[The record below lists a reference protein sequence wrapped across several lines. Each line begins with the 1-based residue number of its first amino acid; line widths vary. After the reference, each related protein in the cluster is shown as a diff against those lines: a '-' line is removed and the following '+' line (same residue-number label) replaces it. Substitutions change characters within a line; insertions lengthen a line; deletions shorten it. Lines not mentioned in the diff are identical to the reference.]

1 MTVVA
6 TEDFTG
12 PAGTPINGKAT
23 TTGGL
28 VWQAAGVYQANRDS
42 NQLDGSGKGTNVA
55 QGQCLNYINA
65 GSADHY
71 AQIRQYDFFDKYQS
85 VCAVVA
91 AVDHQNWIGLCPF
104 YGTNWYRLIKTVG
117 AVDTVIADFTGLT
130 FTPGDTFRI
139 ERQGTNIKA
148 FQNGVQL
155 GALEGYTVADAVFDG
170 VTNAGIWCLNAR
182 GTGFFDDF
190 EAGTF
195 GTGGGG
201 TLTLTTAPMDNAVL
215 QRAKGGTSKAIVIGG
230 AYTGAA
236 PNDVQW
242 RLETEAAA
250 LVPGYDWA
258 TIAGATIGA
267 GAWSAS
273 VTVPQDS
280 ARTGYKIKVRSRA
293 ASGAVIDE
301 KASPS
306 FTVGVLV
313 ECAGQSNMEAQFNGV
328 AAGPGLSGKC
338 AWWSGS
344 QWLRASSAQIT
355 AAIATL
361 SDLLGLPVGF
371 ASTAVSA
378 SSARQHAPAHTSTD
392 GAVPAGQYWASFT
405 TLLASFGGDIEG
417 CIWYQGE
424 ANVGGDMQQYKDA
437 VNARIAGIK
446 ASTGRT
452 GAGEYSFGIV
462 VIGKYSGQSDASV
475 QAMRATQAE
484 IASATPGAFLA
495 ADAVYYGMAD
505 AVHLA
510 PAEYVQIGYAEGRSM
525 AVARGAATYDGRGPR
540 VSGASIVGSTVTVT
554 VDLNGA
560 TALSGSSGLTGWE
573 WYDGSAWV
581 AATDAVAA
589 GAQVTFTAAGAQ
601 QIRYL
606 YGATPITTG
615 VTRGNVKAAP
625 GATNP
630 LPVEPTRQVVAV
642 TEGMPTTY
650 VRPLIWDGQRM
661 RRMGPGDVIDP
672 AIKALFT

>member
-6 TEDFTG
+6 TEDFSGAAG
-12 PAGTPINGKAT
+12 PLNGTQT

-28 VWQAAGVYQANRDS
+28 VWQAFGVYAANR
-42 NQLDGSGKGTNVA
+42 NTLQRDGAGMGMSVTG
-55 QGQCLNYINA
+55 QGLAYVNA
-65 GSADHY
+65 GSASHY
-71 AQIRQYDFFDKYQS
+71 AQIQQYLAMSSYQS
-85 VCAVVA
+85 ICAVVA
-91 AVDHQNWIGLCPF
+91 AVDLNNFIMLTPF
-104 YGTNWYRLIKTVG
+104 YGGPTYKLVKRVDNIDTDI
-117 AVDTVIADFTGLT
+117 AVFSGLT
-130 FTPGDTFRI
+130 LTPGDVFRL
-139 ERQGTNIKA
+139 ERDGTTVKA
-148 FQNGVQL
+148 FQNGVAL
-155 GALEGYTVADAVFDG
+155 GNAAGYTVADAVFSG
-170 VTNAGIWCLNAR
+170 CTNAGLWTNSTPGA
-182 GTGFFDDF
+182 GAFDNF
-190 EAGTF
+190 EAGTL
-195 GTGGGG
+195 GAGGGGG
-201 TLTLTTAPMDNAVL
+201 TLTLATAPLDGAVL

-280 ARTGYKIKVRSRA
+280 ARTGYKIKVRSRDA
-293 ASGAVIDE
+293 GGAVIDE

-405 TLLASFGGDIEG
+405 TLLASFGGDLEG

-554 VDLNGA
+554 VDLNGS
-560 TALSGSSGLTGWE
+560 TALSGSGGLTGWE
-573 WYDGSAWV
+573 WYDGASWA
-581 AATDAVAA
+581 AATDAAVA
-589 GAQVTFTAAGAQ
+589 GNQVTFSAAGAQ
-601 QIRYL
+601 QVRYL
-606 YGATPITTG
+606 YGAAPATTNL
-615 VTRGNVKAAP
+615 VRGNVKAHAN
-625 GATNP
+625 ATST
-630 LPVEPTRQVVAV
+630 LALQPTRAPIAV
-642 TEGMPTTY
+642 TAGVQPVY